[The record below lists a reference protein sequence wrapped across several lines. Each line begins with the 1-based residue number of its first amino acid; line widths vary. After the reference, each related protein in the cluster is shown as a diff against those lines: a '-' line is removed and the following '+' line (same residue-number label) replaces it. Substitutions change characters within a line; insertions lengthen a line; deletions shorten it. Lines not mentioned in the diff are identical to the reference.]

1 MNFGLGDFGGTIS
14 LDALIVGV
22 TRRFNLFW
30 ILPDQGHKLG
40 PSGGLVDPIRN
51 VRNVKKTQGGVV
63 LKEAAV
69 LMGLLLRRK

>member
-1 MNFGLGDFGGTIS
+1 MGDFGETIS

-30 ILPDQGHKLG
+30 ILTDQGHKLG

-63 LKEAAV
+63 LEEAAV
-69 LMGLLLRRK
+69 LIGLVSRYHGH